1 MYILNL
7 GTNTDD
13 GPAKNTQ
20 VVKIVTNSLDHCFQ
34 YKQKYPGSASA
45 EFLWRNDASQL
56 LPHIF
61 NPMRTSHGNLGNNTC
76 MSKLSTE
83 YHDYYHSY
91 VIACYHSGWF
101 HPNISTTLPF
111 LNSQAR
117 TEGLLALYKGFFP
130 AFARMG
136 PWNIIFFVVY
146 EKLQHS
152 YPYIGRWAY
161 KYNFWIG
168 VYF

>member
-1 MYILNL
+1 MYIQNL
-7 GTNTDD
+7 GTNTYD
-13 GPAKNTQ
+13 GSAKNTQ
-20 VVKIVTNSLDHCFQ
+20 VVKVVTNIFEHCFQ
-34 YKQKYPGSASA
+34 YKQKYTGSTSA

-61 NPMRTSHGNLGNNTC
+61 TPMWTSHGNLGNNTC
-76 MSKLSTE
+76 QSCTLNIMMIINHMSNPL
-83 YHDYYHSY
+83 YHSE
-91 VIACYHSGWF
+91 WF
-101 HPNISTTLPF
+101 LPHISTTLPL

-117 TEGLLALYKGFFP
+117 TEGVLALYKGFFP